1 MVWITKDAIMSR
13 ILSAFRQQK
22 DTIRRVI
29 AKYRPNPDDI
39 DEVEQDVFLTCF
51 ALELKE
57 EIIEPDHLLLRVA
70 KNLSINQ
77 AQKKA
82 NKTSTFLPEDEDL
95 PVYIDERQIS
105 AEEQASARQKLK
117 IFTEVLANV
126 PERERR
132 VFVMR
137 RIEGLKS
144 AQIAT
149 RLNISVRTV
158 ERRAAAAMLFC
169 YKYLKA
175 HGHDPADFWMP
186 STNTPE
192 QQQAAMG
199 EVLKEMPSI
208 DRTMK
213 KND

>member
-1 MVWITKDAIMSR
+1 MINKDVGMSR
-13 ILSAFRQQK
+13 ILGAFRQQK
-22 DTIRRVI
+22 DTIRRII

-51 ALELKE
+51 ALELRE
-57 EIIEPDHLLLRVA
+57 EIIEPEHLLLRVA

-82 NKTSTFLPEDEDL
+82 NKMSTLLPDEEDM
-95 PVYIDERQIS
+95 PVYIDERHVS

-117 IFTEVLANV
+117 IFTEVLAHV
-126 PERERR
+126 PEKDRR

-137 RIEGLKS
+137 RIEGLKT

-169 YKYLKA
+169 YKHLKA
-175 HGHDPADFWMP
+175 QGYDPADFWMP
-186 STNTPE
+186 SHQNPDSNKSVLGD
-192 QQQAAMG
+192 A
-199 EVLKEMPSI
+199 LKELPAT

-213 KND
+213 KHDR